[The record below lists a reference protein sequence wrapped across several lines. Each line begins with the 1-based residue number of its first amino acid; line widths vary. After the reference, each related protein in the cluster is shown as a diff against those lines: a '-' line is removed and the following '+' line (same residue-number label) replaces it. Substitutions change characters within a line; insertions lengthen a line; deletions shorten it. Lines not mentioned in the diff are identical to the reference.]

1 MSHVAYWCHVFTV
14 FLGVNVN
21 VSHLKAFIFQNKFL
35 NFFILLFK
43 MQVGTCSRKSLY
55 MAYLYIYLCSE
66 VLIRNYLT
74 NFKLTFQY

>member
-43 MQVGTCSRKSLY
+43 MQVSLAVENLY
-55 MAYLYIYLCSE
+55 IWAYLYIYLCSE